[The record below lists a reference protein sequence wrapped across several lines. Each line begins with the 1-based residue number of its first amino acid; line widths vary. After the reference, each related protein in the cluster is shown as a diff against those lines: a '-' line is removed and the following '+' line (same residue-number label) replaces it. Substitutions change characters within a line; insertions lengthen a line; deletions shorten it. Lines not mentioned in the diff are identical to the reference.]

1 MGRHDL
7 SPAKGSDAGG
17 TPAATS
23 SDPSM
28 QKSDNP
34 ADPFKKALAEATK
47 VMADDPEVNVTFT
60 VDPPGMGADTI
71 RLPQVSR
78 RMTRDEVLI
87 ARGTADAFALRR
99 KFHDAGTHAR
109 YEPQGPMARELY
121 EAMETARCEAM
132 GARIMPGTAGNIDAK
147 IGAEAERKGYGQIRE
162 RAEAPLSV
170 AAGYL
175 VRHLA
180 TGRDMPQGAQNVMD
194 LWRGFIESSAS
205 ETLDN
210 VGETLSDQAA
220 FARLARKVI
229 QDLGYG
235 DQLGDDPD
243 TQDDSEGESEQQEQ
257 DEESPD
263 STGEEDSE
271 DQDADSQ
278 PDDSQDSQDSSQAQI
293 TIDDLAD
300 VEMSD
305 EAELP
310 EGEAPLEPPPPA
322 PHSDADPNYEVY
334 STDFDEEILASDLA
348 EPAELERLRA
358 YLDQQL
364 DPLKGAV
371 GRLANKLQRRL
382 QAQQNRSWEF
392 DREEGILDVARLAR
406 VVANPTT
413 PLSFKVEKDTEF
425 RDTVVTL
432 LLDNSGSMR
441 GRPISIAAICADVL
455 ARTLERCDV
464 KVEIL
469 GFTTRAW
476 KGGQS
481 RERWLQQG
489 RPQGPGRLNDLR
501 HIIYKP
507 ADAPW
512 RRVRDNLGLMMKE
525 GLLKENIDGEALE
538 WAHRRVI
545 GRPEARK
552 ILMVI
557 SDGAPVDDSTLSVN
571 PANYLEKHLRDVI
584 AMVEKRKAVELIAI
598 GIGHDVTRYYQRA
611 VTITDVEQLAG
622 AMTEQ
627 LASLFDKDPRARARF
642 KGLGR
647 AAAR

>member
-1 MGRHDL
+1 M
-7 SPAKGSDAGG
+7 A
-17 TPAATS
+17 
-23 SDPSM
+23 

-47 VMADDPEVNVTFT
+47 VMANDPDLTVSYS
-60 VDPPGMGADTI
+60 VDPSGVSGDAM

-78 RMTRDEVLI
+78 RMTRDEVLL
-87 ARGTADAFALRR
+87 ARGTADALAL
-99 KFHDAGTHAR
+99 KHKYHNAATHAR
-109 YEPQGPMARELY
+109 YVPPGDMARDLY

-132 GARIMPGTAGNIDAK
+132 GARDMPGTASNIDVK
-147 IGAEAERKGYGQIRE
+147 ISHDAARMGFDQISD
-162 RAEAPLSV
+162 RAEAPLAT

-175 VRHLA
+175 IRHLA
-180 TGRDMPQGAQNVMD
+180 TGRPLPGGAQNVME
-194 LWRGFIESSAS
+194 LWQGFIEQEAGGTLEDLS
-205 ETLDN
+205 EKLA
-210 VGETLSDQAA
+210 DQTE
-220 FARLARKVI
+220 FARFARKI
-229 QDLGYG
+229 ISDLGYG

-243 TQDDSEGESEQQEQ
+243 AADEDQEDQSDEDAEEQDDPDSSGREDSDEQNADADPEQSQ
-257 DEESPD
+257 DEE
-263 STGEEDSE
+263 
-271 DQDADSQ
+271 QDASEAQ
-278 PDDSQDSQDSSQAQI
+278 VSMDDM
-293 TIDDLAD
+293 AD
-300 VEMSD
+300 EEMGE

-310 EGEAPLEPPPPA
+310 DGEAPLEPPPPA
-322 PHSDADPNYEVY
+322 PISDADPGYTAYDTEN
-334 STDFDEEILASDLA
+334 DEEIPAEELA

-364 DPLKGAV
+364 EPLKGAV
-371 GRLANKLQRRL
+371 SRLANKLQRRL

-392 DREEGILDVARLAR
+392 DREEGILDAGRLAR

-425 RDTVVTL
+425 RDTIVTL

-455 ARTLERCDV
+455 ARTLERCSV

-476 KGGQS
+476 KGGQA
-481 RERWLQQG
+481 REKWLNQG
-489 RPQGPGRLNDLR
+489 RPQQPGRLNDLR
-501 HIIYKP
+501 HIIYKH

-512 RRVRDNLGLMMKE
+512 RRTRPNLGLMMKE

-538 WAHRRVI
+538 WAHRRMVN
-545 GRPEARK
+545 RHEVRK

-584 AMVEKRKAVELIAI
+584 AMIEKRRAVELLAI
-598 GIGHDVTRYYQRA
+598 GIGHDVTRYYNRA

-627 LASLFDKDPRARARF
+627 LAALFDSDPRARARMIGIR
-642 KGLGR
+642 K
-647 AAAR
+647 AS